1 MSKHTTITAASDVQD
16 LTAPGLITAEL
27 ITAADGSRL
36 GVIDIAG
43 NIGEEAKAMPVID
56 KIKALVDNGATT
68 LQVRVTSYG
77 GCLYSALA
85 MYDALLAARQRGVR
99 VTGIVCGVAASA
111 ATIVLMACEHIDI
124 TAHSEMMIHEPSTC
138 IWGKVTEMQQE
149 LDSLRDCWHRMCS
162 IYAERTGQAPE
173 DIAAAHDHDV
183 WYTAEQAVAAKFADA
198 VVSPLADPTVQ
209 PEPERTDAVEP
220 TPAPEPEPTPAPA
233 EKKSLFQAARE
244 LAARF
249 GLCPPRKQAAPAA
262 PAPAEPS
269 PLTLAAERERRLL
282 ADLTGMR
289 ALLAAAQQ
297 ERALA
302 CEQRDAALAD
312 RRAEV
317 EREVAA
323 RIASLGLPEQVELPA
338 TVQPSQAAAASA
350 PVADDTVRA
359 WLAAGQHDALIAYAC
374 RGNEENA
381 QVSRLLSAKK

>member
-1 MSKHTTITAASDVQD
+1 MNTHSTILASASVQD
-16 LTAPGLITAEL
+16 LTTPGLLSAEL
-27 ITAADGSRL
+27 ITAEDGSRL
-36 GVIDIAG
+36 GVVDIAG
-43 NIGEEAKAMPVID
+43 NIGEESKAMPVID

-85 MYDALLAARQRGVR
+85 MHDALIAARERGVR

-124 TAHSEMMIHEPSTC
+124 TSHSEMMVHEPSTC

-149 LDSLRDCWHRMCS
+149 LDSLRDCWHRMCE
-162 IYAERTGQAPE
+162 IYAARTGKTPE
-173 DIAAAHDHDV
+173 EIAAAHDHDV

-198 VVSPLADPTVQ
+198 IVSPLADPTVQ
-209 PEPERTDAVEP
+209 PEQGRANTVEP
-220 TPAPEPEPTPAPA
+220 APAPEPAPA
-233 EKKSLFQAARE
+233 APEKKSLFDTARE
-244 LAARF
+244 FAARF
-249 GLCPPRKQAAPAA
+249 GFCPPRKQATP
-262 PAPAEPS
+262 PAPVEPA

-282 ADLTGMR
+282 ADLSGLR

-297 ERALA
+297 ERAAA
-302 CEQRDAALAD
+302 CAARDAALAD

-338 TVQPSQAAAASA
+338 TVQPSQAAAAPAA

-374 RGNEENA
+374 RGEEENA
-381 QVSRLLSAKK
+381 QVSRLLAAK

>member
-1 MSKHTTITAASDVQD
+1 MTKHTTITAAADVHD
-16 LTAPGLITAEL
+16 LTTPGLITAEL
-27 ITAADGSRL
+27 ITAADGATL

-56 KIKALVDNGATT
+56 KIKALVANGAKS

-85 MYDALLAARQRGVR
+85 MYDALIAARQQGVR

-149 LDSLRDCWHRMCS
+149 LDSLRECWHRMCA
-162 IYAERTGQAPE
+162 IYAERTGKNPE
-173 DIAAAHDHDV
+173 EIAAAHDHDV

-198 VVSPLADPTVQ
+198 VVSPLADPSVQ
-209 PEPERTDAVEP
+209 PEPERKDEAQP
-220 TPAPEPEPTPAPA
+220 TPEPEPAPA
-233 EKKSLFQAARE
+233 APEKKSLFAAARD

-249 GLCPPRKQAAPAA
+249 GLCPPRKQVTPAT
-262 PAPAEPS
+262 PTPAESS

-282 ADLTGMR
+282 ADLSGLR

-297 ERALA
+297 ERATA

-338 TVQPSQAAAASA
+338 PVQPTQAAAASA

-374 RGNEENA
+374 RGEEQNA
-381 QVSRLLSAKK
+381 QVTRLLAAKK

>member
-1 MSKHTTITAASDVQD
+1 MTKHTTITAAADVQD
-16 LTAPGLITAEL
+16 LTTPGLITAEL
-27 ITAADGSRL
+27 ITAADGSL
-36 GVIDIAG
+36 HGVIDIAG

-56 KIKALVDNGATT
+56 KVKALVANGAKS

-85 MYDALLAARQRGVR
+85 MYDALIAARQQGVR

-138 IWGKVTEMQQE
+138 IWGKVTEMQQD
-149 LDSLRDCWHRMCS
+149 LDSLRECWHRMCA
-162 IYAERTGQAPE
+162 IYAERTGKTPE
-173 DIAAAHDHDV
+173 EIAAAHDHDV

-209 PEPERTDAVEP
+209 PEPERKDEAQP
-220 TPAPEPEPTPAPA
+220 TPEPEPAPA
-233 EKKSLFQAARE
+233 APEKKSLFAAARD

-249 GLCPPRKQAAPAA
+249 GLCPPRKQVAPAT
-262 PAPAEPS
+262 PTPAEPS

-323 RIASLGLPEQVELPA
+323 RIASLGLPEKVELPA
-338 TVQPSQAAAASA
+338 PVQPTQAAAASA

-381 QVSRLLSAKK
+381 QVSRLLAAKK

>member
-1 MSKHTTITAASDVQD
+1 MSKHTTITASSADVQD

-124 TAHSEMMIHEPSTC
+124 TSHSEMMIHEPSTC

-149 LDSLRDCWHRMCS
+149 LDSLRECWHRMCT
-162 IYAERTGQAPE
+162 IYAERTGQTPE
-173 DIAAAHDHDV
+173 EIAAAHDHDV

-198 VVSPLADPTVQ
+198 VVSPLADPAVQ

-220 TPAPEPEPTPAPA
+220 TPAPEPEPAPA
-233 EKKSLFQAARE
+233 EKKSLFDAARE

-249 GLCPPRKQAAPAA
+249 GLCPPRKQVAPAA
-262 PAPAEPS
+262 TTPAEPS

-282 ADLTGMR
+282 ADLSGTR

-297 ERALA
+297 ERAAA
-302 CEQRDAALAD
+302 CEARDAALAD

-323 RIASLGLPEQVELPA
+323 RIASLGLPEQAELPA
-338 TVQPSQAAAASA
+338 PVQPTQAAAASA
-350 PVADDTVRA
+350 PVEDDTVRA

-374 RGNEENA
+374 RSTEHNA
-381 QVSRLLSAKK
+381 QVSRILSAKK